1 MTGGRAVH
9 LAAQLRER
17 IALGE
22 FADTGALESEA
33 TLGTRYAVSRV
44 TVRRALETLRDQ
56 GLVESRRGSGWF
68 VTGSS
73 FHQTLAL
80 GSFRHAPSAVAD
92 AGKQVVRD
100 VVDFGFRPAPPHLL
114 DGALA
119 LRAGDE
125 VLYSRSVRR
134 VDGEP
139 LDLVHEWVPAP
150 LALTLSRTQAQDPG
164 IWQSLRREGHVIDAV
179 RQTITAG
186 LATTS
191 DSGLLG
197 VPVGAP
203 LLLVRR
209 VAARTDGTPVALSD
223 HRYLAHRFALEVEFR
238 GWPVAATTEPPGLRA
253 VPDPDPQP
261 AIDPQRAID
270 PRPAIQPAPQKEN
283 AS

>member
-1 MTGGRAVH
+1 MTGGRATQ
-9 LAAQLRER
+9 LAAALRER
-17 IALGE
+17 IARGE
-22 FADTGALESEA
+22 FADSGVLESESA
-33 TLGTRYAVSRV
+33 LGRRYAVSRV
-44 TVRRALETLRDQ
+44 TVRRALDSLREQ
-56 GLVESRRGSGWF
+56 GVVEPRKGAGWF
-68 VTGSS
+68 ITGSA

-80 GSFRHAPSAVAD
+80 GSFRHAPSAVAE
-92 AGKQVVRD
+92 AGKSVERE

-114 DGALA
+114 DGALG
-119 LRAGDE
+119 LHDGQE

-139 LDLVHEWVPAP
+139 LDLVHEWVPA
-150 LALTLSRTQAQDPG
+150 ASAVRMSRAEAQSPG
-164 IWQSLRREGHVIDAV
+164 IWQSLRRSGHPIDSV

-197 VPVGAP
+197 VPTGSP

-209 VAARTDGTPVALSD
+209 VACAPDGAPVALSD

-238 GWPVAATTEPPGLRA
+238 GWPVASSTEPPGLRA
-253 VPDPDPQP
+253 VPDHL
-261 AIDPQRAID
+261 ATA
-270 PRPAIQPAPQKEN
+270 APIATAPSSAKEN